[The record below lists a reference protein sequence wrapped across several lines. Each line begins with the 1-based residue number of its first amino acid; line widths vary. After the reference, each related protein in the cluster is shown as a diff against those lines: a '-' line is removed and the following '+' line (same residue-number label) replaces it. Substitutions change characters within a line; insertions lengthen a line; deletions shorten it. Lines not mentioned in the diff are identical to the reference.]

1 MRLAL
6 VLMDNPCISHS
17 YMTYLMDM
25 GEEVERGGGGGG
37 KGRRKRGKGEER
49 GGGGEGGED
58 EGERRGGGYNPT
70 SK

>member
-25 GEEVERGGGGGG
+25 GEEVERGGGRGG
-37 KGRRKRGKGEER
+37 KGKRGEEKERGEE
-49 GGGGEGGED
+49 